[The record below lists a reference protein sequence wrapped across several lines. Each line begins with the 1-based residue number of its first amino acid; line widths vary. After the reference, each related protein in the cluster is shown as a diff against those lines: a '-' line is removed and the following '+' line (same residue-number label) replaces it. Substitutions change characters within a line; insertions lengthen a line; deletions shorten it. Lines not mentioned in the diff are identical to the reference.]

1 VIRLPTAPTAPP
13 TAPMAGHAAPSNSF
27 QREASSKYGVAVA
40 GVGTRCLAIGA
51 GGEADGFH
59 TLRAEPLL
67 RRMAALTE
75 DGVPTAL
82 GKAPTEVGVQ
92 TAIGEAPTEVGTAGS
107 SLPRA

>member
-1 VIRLPTAPTAPP
+1 
-13 TAPMAGHAAPSNSF
+13 
-27 QREASSKYGVAVA
+27 
-40 GVGTRCLAIGA
+40 
-51 GGEADGFH
+51 
-59 TLRAEPLL
+59 
-67 RRMAALTE
+67 MAALTE